1 LKVKDYIDGFALEY
15 DHVYENATILK
26 WINLAESNV
35 FGDTIKNY
43 LVQYYA
49 RVLNAF
55 QFALPSGVDFTSVKK
70 VYVNGRKYKKKD
82 IRAYK
87 ENHSFWYEDGKLCIY
102 PACTETDLSNV
113 SGAGEITFATDKIT
127 TTGDEFTFSIGDVV
141 LISGSGTVANNKYA
155 TVIGKGTKVLNF
167 AAGTFTAGLDGAVVT
182 ITAPKI
188 KMTYE
193 NVPGTKLIANIATD
207 ELLIP
212 SKYLEI
218 YDFFLMSKIAYLAK
232 KYAEAQN
239 HSAYFTARVADYMEW
254 WESHR
259 PQSPLDDFQSDDEL
273 EISERRG
280 FDYE

>member
-1 LKVKDYIDGFALEY
+1 MKVKEYLDNFLLEY
-15 DHVYENATILK
+15 DHPYSNAVLLK

-35 FGDTIKNY
+35 FGDTIKDY
-43 LVQYYA
+43 LVKYYT

-87 ENHSFWYEDGKLCIY
+87 ENRSFWYEDGKLSIY

-113 SGAGEITFATDKIT
+113 SGAGEITFATDSIV
-127 TTGDEFTFSIGDVV
+127 TTGGEFTFSIGDVV
-141 LISGSGTVANNKYA
+141 LVSGATTAANNKYA
-155 TVIGKGTKVLNF
+155 TVIGKGTKTLNF
-167 AAGTFTAGLDGAVVT
+167 AAGTFSAGLDAAAVT
-182 ITAPKI
+182 ISAPKI
-188 KMTYE
+188 KVVYE
-193 NVPGTKLIANIATD
+193 DVPGTKLIANIATD

-232 KYAEAQN
+232 KFAEAQN

-254 WESHR
+254 WEAHR
-259 PQSPLDDFQSDDEL
+259 PQSPEDEIVADDDDYVGG
-273 EISERRG
+273 SN
-280 FDYE
+280 FDNE